1 MFLME
6 GMKMEKRVKPQIS
19 ITVDAEVINEVDRL
33 ALKMGL
39 NRSQLVRNIL
49 AMGVADVKLLKK
61 IGLIDLAH
69 MIKTF
74 QAALLRELR
83 VA

>member
-1 MFLME
+1 
-6 GMKMEKRVKPQIS
+6 MEKRVKPQIS
-19 ITVDAEVINEVDRL
+19 ITVDAEVINEIDRL
-33 ALKMGL
+33 ALKYRL
-39 NRSQLVRNIL
+39 NRSQLIRNIL

-61 IGLIDLAH
+61 IGLIDLAY

-74 QAALLRELR
+74 QATISRELR

>member
-1 MFLME
+1 
-6 GMKMEKRVKPQIS
+6 MKMEKRVKPQIS

-39 NRSQLVRNIL
+39 NRSQLIRNIL

-74 QAALLRELR
+74 QASISRELR